1 MPVIFPCNLSRDCNV
16 ASHTIDGIWAAA
28 ITVPAQR

>member
-1 MPVIFPCNLSRDCNV
+1 MPVIFPCYLSRACNA
-16 ASHTIDGIWAAA
+16 ASHTIDAIWAAA

>member
-1 MPVIFPCNLSRDCNV
+1 MPVIFSCNLSRDCNA
-16 ASHTIDGIWAAA
+16 ASYTIDAIWAAA